1 MLSSPLIGIVL
12 LIKPSEEEEERG
24 FIAAAGGHITPPT
37 AAACEGRVTPQ
48 RSGELTL
55 CSIPLF
61 FRQSVGPDGGRAV
74 LAVLA

>member
-12 LIKPSEEEEERG
+12 LIKPSEEEERG

-37 AAACEGRVTPQ
+37 AAACEGRVTPR
-48 RSGELTL
+48 RSGELML

-61 FRQSVGPDGGRAV
+61 FRQSVAPDGGRAV